1 MNSAAPT
8 EAAARPA
15 HPPAAQPLLARL
27 PVTLFAAVMGVA
39 GLALAWQRG
48 AHVLGLPPA
57 VGGALALLAALL
69 YVVIAA
75 IYLAKWTRHRN
86 AVASEWQHPVRSA
99 MVPTISIGLL
109 LLAIVA
115 LNAGLPAVA
124 RPLWAVGTLAHLLL
138 TLAIVGRWITRTD
151 LQPAHANPA
160 WFIPAVGNV
169 LVPLAGVRLGYEA
182 VSWLFFGI
190 GMGFWLVLLPI
201 VFGRLFFAEPLP
213 ERMRPLLFILI
224 PPPAIGF
231 LAYLLLTDK
240 LDAPAQV
247 LYGFGAFLT
256 LLLLS
261 QARQFLRLPFFMSW
275 WGYTFPLAA
284 ITAATLAMAE
294 RTGLAMYRWAGAA
307 LLLLATA
314 VIAWVLVRTLAAFA
328 RGEAQFLE

>member
-1 MNSAAPT
+1 
-8 EAAARPA
+8 
-15 HPPAAQPLLARL
+15 
-27 PVTLFAAVMGVA
+27 VTLFASVMGVA

-48 AHVLGLPPA
+48 AHVLGLPSA
-57 VGGALALLAALL
+57 VGTALALLAALL
-69 YVVIAA
+69 YAVSAA
-75 IYLAKWTRHRN
+75 LYLAKWARHRS
-86 AVASEWQHPVRSA
+86 AVVGEWQHPVRSA
-99 MVPTISIGLL
+99 LVPTASIGLL
-109 LLAIVA
+109 LLAILA
-115 LNAGLPAVA
+115 LNAGAGVLA
-124 RPLWAVGTLAHLLL
+124 RLLWSLGALAHLLL
-138 TLAIVGRWITRTD
+138 TLAIVGRWLSRTD
-151 LQPAHANPA
+151 LEPAHANPA

-231 LAYLLLTDK
+231 LSYVLLTGT
-240 LDAPAQV
+240 LDAAAHV

-261 QARQFLRLPFFMSW
+261 QARQFIRLPFFLSW

-284 ITAATLAMAE
+284 ITVATLAMAE
-294 RTGLAMYRWAGAA
+294 RAGEPLYRAAGAA
-307 LLLLATA
+307 LLALATV
-314 VIAWVLVRTLAAFA
+314 VIGWVALRTVLAFA
-328 RGEAQFLE
+328 RGESQFLE

>member
-1 MNSAAPT
+1 MNATSTFAAP
-8 EAAARPA
+8 AAAVP
-15 HPPAAQPLLARL
+15 PLLARL
-27 PVTLFAAVMGVA
+27 PVTLFASVMGIA

-48 AHVLGLPPA
+48 AHVLGVPA
-57 VGGALALLAALL
+57 AVATALAVLAAVL
-69 YVVIAA
+69 YAGIALVYA
-75 IYLAKWTRHRN
+75 AKWLHHPA
-86 AVASEWQHPVRSA
+86 AVRAEWHHPVRSA
-99 MVPTISIGLL
+99 LVPTISIGLL
-109 LLAIVA
+109 LLAILA
-115 LNAGLPAVA
+115 LNAGAGVLAQW
-124 RPLWAVGTLAHLLL
+124 LWGAGTLGHLAL
-138 TLAIVGRWITRTD
+138 TLAIVGRWLTRTD
-151 LQPAHANPA
+151 LEPAHANPA

-231 LAYLLLTDK
+231 LSYVLLTDT
-240 LDAPAQV
+240 LDAAAHV

-261 QARQFLRLPFFMSW
+261 QARQFVRLPFFISW

-284 ITAATLAMAE
+284 ITVATLAMAE
-294 RTGLAMYRWAGAA
+294 RTGLAMYRGASA
-307 LLLLATA
+307 VLLLLATV
-314 VIAWVLVRTLAAFA
+314 VIGWVFVRTVVAFV
-328 RGEAQFLE
+328 RGESQFLE